1 MFITVFVIDRD
12 DSYYWAFSP
21 SDHLYQVNYKVATA
35 YLLQSATAYLLQS
48 TIDVTVYKVQW
59 LLQSQNMCHR
69 TCTRTH

>member
-48 TIDVTVYKVQW
+48 ATAYLLQSTIDVTVYKVQ
-59 LLQSQNMCHR
+59 
-69 TCTRTH
+69 